1 LGLKAYSA
9 KLDIPDAPETKIF
22 RAVEQV
28 LRDDVKLA
36 AVIRTWATWRGE
48 DVDLI
53 DFPSSVQCPFLRIS
67 PLPTASDRETE
78 IQHKMPITIRL
89 FLAVVGTNVDNI
101 INFCGAVRHAIF
113 PQNNIPLRDQVRS
126 AIMLAGASIP
136 VIRLNA
142 YGMTTDEQGVPVMG
156 AEGSIEFNTLIGT

>member
-9 KLDIPDAPETKIF
+9 KLDLADAPETLVF
-22 RAVEQV
+22 RAVERV
-28 LRDDVKLA
+28 LRDDAGLA
-36 AVIRTWATWRGE
+36 IVRTWATWRGE
-48 DVDLI
+48 DIDLI
-53 DFPSSVQCPFLRIS
+53 DFPSSTQCPFLRIS

-78 IQHKMPITIRL
+78 IQHKMPITIKL

-101 INFCGAVRHAIF
+101 INLCGAVRVAIF

>member
-1 LGLKAYSA
+1 MGLKAYSA
-9 KLDIPDAPETKIF
+9 KLDLPDAPETKIF

-28 LRDDVKLA
+28 LRDDAGLA
-36 AVIRTWATWRGE
+36 IVRTWATWRGE
-48 DVDLI
+48 DI
-53 DFPSSVQCPFLRIS
+53 DSIEFPSSVQCPFLRIS

-89 FLAVVGTNVDNI
+89 FLAIVGTNVDNI
-101 INFCGAVRHAIF
+101 MNLCGAVRAALF
-113 PQNNIPLRDQVRS
+113 PQDNPTLRDQVRS